1 MYKGWIGGRGLSEC
15 LEEGGQPE
23 APPLGL
29 FGVAMSPRSHYHWG
43 KFETHA
49 FHVVPSMGPVVS
61 VTNLHGWQNLL

>member
-29 FGVAMSPRSHYHWG
+29 FGVAMSSRSHYHWG
-43 KFETHA
+43 QFETHA
-49 FHVVPSMGPVVS
+49 FHVVPPWAPLSQS
-61 VTNLHGWQNLL
+61 